1 MATANSQRHPGG
13 RPRKNTPCEWG
24 RRVDALAKKRG
35 LTRSELAERVG
46 IRYVSLWG
54 LIMGLSRPKM
64 DTACKLADA
73 LGVPLDKLR

>member
-1 MATANSQRHPGG
+1 
-13 RPRKNTPCEWG
+13 
-24 RRVDALAKKRG
+24 VDALAKKRG